1 MLLAALK
8 ASELEMEGLVE
19 GGRIPG
25 AASGCELGGPLRSL
39 LEGRGASGGG
49 GGSPGEEQLLR
60 AEGWLGA
67 CHHLLRLFRGT
78 GTSVG
83 AASRQRGG
91 SASVQLE
98 ECSTALRRLA
108 NSPSLQPALLL
119 HPQQEEALRPW
130 LRASPARPP
139 PLMAPPGTS
148 PAQPSSTG
156 MGDDAPASQEAVMV
170 GSTDGQGGTVVGN
183 TVLPDGTRM
192 PTAVLLYNDSS
203 GAVTMDV
210 RELVDW

>member
-1 MLLAALK
+1 M
-8 ASELEMEGLVE
+8 
-19 GGRIPG
+19 
-25 AASGCELGGPLRSL
+25 
-39 LEGRGASGGG
+39 
-49 GGSPGEEQLLR
+49 R

-67 CHHLLRLFRGT
+67 CRHLLRLFRGR

-91 SASVQLE
+91 ASSSSSSSSAQREGAASASSVSVQLE
-98 ECSTALRRLA
+98 ACGTALRRLA
-108 NSPSLQPALLL
+108 NSPALQPALLL

-139 PLMAPPGTS
+139 PPMAPPGTS

-156 MGDDAPASQEAVMV
+156 LDGDAPASQEATMV
-170 GSTDGQGGTVVGN
+170 GSTDGKGGTVVGN
-183 TVLPDGTRM
+183 TVLPDGTQM

-210 RELVDW
+210 QELVDW